1 MDPVLL
7 DIRPK
12 SHSLRTGPIVQN
24 SQINSDSGWGANNDL
39 LLVLMPNQ

>member
-12 SHSLRTGPIVQN
+12 SHSLRTGPVVQN
-24 SQINSDSGWGANNDL
+24 SQINSDSGWGANND
-39 LLVLMPNQ
+39 